1 MEYNYLEHVALYI
14 CNTIYFRHAFVRFN
28 IPIQKL
34 FYFSFGKTTK
44 MGNKPSCS
52 QYGGFSE
59 IFPSEINYMV
69 KSYLNIPELARASS
83 LSRYARGFSQV
94 EPQNWLNTLQFYA
107 RHPEIPLAFENRV
120 NCVKYVASHPQDTA
134 SKQMLLKIL
143 LNTGSIRA
151 TDFENDYDI
160 FLQVANALLTRT
172 KEELKSSRWKSKY
185 SSPHLSYWVSVLG
198 PELYAIMLDRF
209 SAEDIAEIFI
219 YSDTLAF
226 RDSPDEEEEIGVS
239 IEDMLHNH
247 PELET
252 YWTKYPDKHEI
263 LMQVLEELDQNAA
276 PDDGSDEES
285 E

>member
-1 MEYNYLEHVALYI
+1 
-14 CNTIYFRHAFVRFN
+14 
-28 IPIQKL
+28 
-34 FYFSFGKTTK
+34 
-44 MGNKPSCS
+44 
-52 QYGGFSE
+52 
-59 IFPSEINYMV
+59 MV

-83 LSRYARGFSQV
+83 LSPYARGFSQV

-120 NCVKYVASHPQDTA
+120 NCVKYVAFHPQDTA

-239 IEDMLHNH
+239 IDDMLHNH

-252 YWTKYPDKHEI
+252 YWTKYPDKHET
-263 LMQVLEELDQNAA
+263 LMQVLEELNQNAA
-276 PDDGSDEES
+276 PDDGSVEGSDDGSEWETDDDE
-285 E
+285 